1 MSDLVKNLSESKQK
15 KAKTSKMPPWIPP
28 MLATLTKDYFSD
40 ESWIFERKLDG
51 VRCLVFKNGDRV
63 KLMSRNKLELNNSY
77 PELVDMF
84 LSQSEDYFIVDTEI
98 VAFKNNLTSF
108 SKLQKRIHIKDPD
121 QARKSDVKVFCY
133 IFDIIYLDKY
143 DLTEIDLRSR
153 KKLLRK
159 AISFQK
165 KIRYTPH
172 RNGEGQKYLSE
183 ACSKGWE
190 GLIAKRAD
198 SLYSGKRSRDWLKF
212 KCINR
217 QEFVIG
223 GYTDPQG
230 ERIGFGALLIGFYEG
245 HNLKYAGK
253 VGTGYD
259 DSMLRELSE
268 KLVNLT
274 INSSAFDDQLE
285 DLSAE
290 TVHWV
295 KPVLV
300 AEVSFTEWT
309 DNNKLR
315 HPSFIGL
322 RNDKDAKKVRKEG

>member
-1 MSDLVKNLSESKQK
+1 MSDLVKNLPESKQK

-28 MLATLTKDYFSD
+28 MLATLTKKYFSD

-98 VAFKNNLTSF
+98 VAFKGNLTSF
-108 SKLQKRIHIKDPD
+108 SKLQKRIHIKDSD

-165 KIRYTPH
+165 QIRYTPH

-245 HNLKYAGK
+245 NNLKYAGK

-274 INSSAFDDQLE
+274 INSSPFDDQLE